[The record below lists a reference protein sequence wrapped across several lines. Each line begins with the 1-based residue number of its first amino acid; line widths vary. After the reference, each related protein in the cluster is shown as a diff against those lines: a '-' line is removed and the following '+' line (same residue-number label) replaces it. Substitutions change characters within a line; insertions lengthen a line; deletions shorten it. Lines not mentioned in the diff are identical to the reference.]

1 MGAHWGQL
9 LSERGL
15 RPCCGRQWCQSG
27 GPCLLRT
34 VPSALTTR
42 VPPSRMGCGASAADE
57 PAPGRKST
65 NRRKSGSSS
74 RRPSTA
80 GSRRPSTST
89 DDRPRHPT
97 LLETGWDQ
105 MTDGVTGDSYYW
117 HRGSNETTRI
127 RPAAI
132 LTDENANDF
141 TRSVSSA
148 NDSNRPDWKGRT
160 PRLNAD
166 MATSAEK
173 ARSRRAS
180 TSEKAESTEGEKAA
194 LRKSMKKELTAQREG
209 MFKKRNEMWGAS

>member
-1 MGAHWGQL
+1 
-9 LSERGL
+9 
-15 RPCCGRQWCQSG
+15 
-27 GPCLLRT
+27 
-34 VPSALTTR
+34 
-42 VPPSRMGCGASAADE
+42 
-57 PAPGRKST
+57 
-65 NRRKSGSSS
+65 
-74 RRPSTA
+74 
-80 GSRRPSTST
+80 
-89 DDRPRHPT
+89 
-97 LLETGWDQ
+97 

-166 MATSAEK
+166 MATSAETGRAAKAVEK